1 MKKTIKLTESELTAL
16 VKRILNEVAE
26 EPIVDN
32 SDRRFGTFGFPAGP
46 KKATTLHGLPIT
58 DASVVSLKQE
68 MANFIKSS
76 GTLATITKFRGNT
89 KFPIPKFITIH
100 VGTSSSGS
108 GKANAEAAQFRI
120 NYLYQF
126 VKSALDQHG
135 VDDAIIQQII
145 TTDTNATYT
154 PTKLDK
160 NMFDQTKMKADPY
173 EQFGYISVNA
183 VKTKGLDTDGIQHVQ
198 RNLNSASSAVNTFF
212 VDGVNETKV
221 AFYIKRL
228 VTFSDIQD
236 LSKSINAGGTWNSLE
251 DFLNDQLF
259 DDTNEMT
266 EIARHLQKLALAS
279 QKQKDT
285 VRLFSASGGLKISIG
300 LGN

>member
-1 MKKTIKLTESELTAL
+1 VEKMKKTIKLTESELTAL

-32 SDRRFGTFGFPAGP
+32 SDRKFGTFGFPAGP
-46 KKATTLHGLPIT
+46 YDATTLHGLPLT
-58 DASVVSLKQE
+58 KSNVVSLKQE

-76 GTLATITKFRGNT
+76 GTLATLQKFRGNT
-89 KFPIPKFITIH
+89 NFPIPKFITIH

-108 GKANAEAAQFRI
+108 GQANAKAAQYRI
-120 NYLYQF
+120 DYLYRF
-126 VKSALDQHG
+126 VKSALDQFG
-135 VDDAIIQQII
+135 VDDAIIKQII
-145 TTDTNATYT
+145 TTNTNAKYT
-154 PTKLDK
+154 PTQLDK
-160 NMFDQTKMKADPY
+160 NFFDKNKIKADPY

-183 VKTKGLDTDGIQHVQ
+183 VKTKGLDTGGIQNVQ
-198 RNLNSASSAVNTFF
+198 RSLNSASSDVNNIF
-212 VDGVNETKV
+212 VDGVNEEKV
-221 AFYIKRL
+221 VFYITRL
-228 VTFSDIQD
+228 QTFSDIQD
-236 LSKSINAGGTWNSLE
+236 LSKSINAGGNWNSLE

-259 DDTNEMT
+259 DDTYEMR

-285 VRLFSASGGLKISIG
+285 VRLVGGKISIG

>member
-58 DASVVSLKQE
+58 DANVASLKQQ
-68 MANFIKSS
+68 MADFIKNS

-108 GKANAEAAQFRI
+108 GKDNAEAAQFRI

-135 VDDAIIQQII
+135 VDDAMIQQII
-145 TTDTNATYT
+145 TTDTNAKYT
-154 PTKLDK
+154 PTNLDK
-160 NMFDQTKMKADPY
+160 NMFDAKKIKADPH

-183 VKTKGLDTDGIQHVQ
+183 LNTKGLGTGGIQNVQ
-198 RNLNSASSAVNTFF
+198 RGLNRGSSVVNTWA
-212 VDGVNETKV
+212 VDGVSEDIIVKNIQKLQT
-221 AFYIKRL
+221 Y
-228 VTFSDIQD
+228 SDIVD
-236 LSKSINAGGTWNSLE
+236 LSNSINAGGNWNSLE

-259 DDTNEMT
+259 DDIYEMR

-285 VRLFSASGGLKISIG
+285 VRLVGGKISIG